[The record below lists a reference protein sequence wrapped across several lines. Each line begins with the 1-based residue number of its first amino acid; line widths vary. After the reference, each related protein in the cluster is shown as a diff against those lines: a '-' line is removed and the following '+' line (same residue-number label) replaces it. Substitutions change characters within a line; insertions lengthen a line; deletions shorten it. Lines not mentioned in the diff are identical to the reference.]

1 MAYSV
6 QKEVYSSDKTLSN
19 VVLQN
24 LKFPDSPLDSL
35 QAKDFIRELLVK
47 ETENRLQSEKGSTE
61 IKRYQFFERLNWA
74 LIRCAIPPKLLDFN
88 EFDGEPEAQVHLE
101 ATIIGIKL
109 FRFNIDWNHVALIE
123 RRDDYVDEE
132 EGNTKNEEKKIVG
145 VR

>member
-24 LKFPDSPLDSL
+24 LKFPDSPLGSL

-47 ETENRLQSEKGSTE
+47 ETENRLGSEKGSTE
-61 IKRYQFFERLNWA
+61 IKRHQFFEGLNWA

-101 ATIIGIKL
+101 ATIIGILNAKP
-109 FRFNIDWNHVALIE
+109 
-123 RRDDYVDEE
+123 
-132 EGNTKNEEKKIVG
+132 
-145 VR
+145 